1 MGATNPKFAKSV
13 RKPKKAKKK
22 KKKHTN
28 IPKEQLEEKF
38 SQKSNY
44 RRELGA
50 YSFEK
55 KKFKEESQ
63 T

>member
-13 RKPKKAKKK
+13 RKPKKKKNIAQFLNGDKKK
-22 KKKHTN
+22 N
-28 IPKEQLEEKF
+28 FPG
-38 SQKSNY
+38 SNY
-44 RRELGA
+44 RKELGA

-55 KKFKEESQ
+55 KKFKVVSQ

>member
-13 RKPKKAKKK
+13 RKPKKTKHIAQFLNGDKKE
-22 KKKHTN
+22 N
-28 IPKEQLEEKF
+28 F
-38 SQKSNY
+38 SGSKY
-44 RRELGA
+44 KRELGA

-55 KKFKEESQ
+55 KKIKVVSQ